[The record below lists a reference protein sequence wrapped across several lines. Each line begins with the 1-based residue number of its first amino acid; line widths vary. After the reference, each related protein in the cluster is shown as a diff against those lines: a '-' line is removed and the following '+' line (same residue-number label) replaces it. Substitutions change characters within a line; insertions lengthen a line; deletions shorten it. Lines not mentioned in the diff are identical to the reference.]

1 MDTILDTLQGRAFHL
16 PEETY
21 SFLSGR
27 YEELISIPVNKTS
40 LKGTHPET
48 LGKLITLHRE
58 QFSTDEYIESRI
70 KNPTSGTID
79 HLHAEIAAD
88 YALRLGQ
95 RSHLSVNALTLLQTA
110 AHLHDI
116 DRSFP
121 SRMIKGEE
129 RLRHDPEGYQQFKK
143 KHAANSSEIAKTLAL
158 KAELMGYTMPEGLL
172 EELCYLIIR
181 HEWGGEK
188 KNGKNIQKPSEFIE
202 GLNLNDLADIVK
214 NADSISYFDANILTN
229 WEECGKDTR
238 ALSNKVHFMFDRMDK
253 DAQTRMRE
261 TILYSS
267 HHILG
272 TIKTFNKDTL
282 AIRKVLLSLC
292 T

>member
-1 MDTILDTLQGRAFHL
+1 MDIILDTLQGRAFHL

-27 YEELISIPVNKTS
+27 HEELISIPVNKTS

-58 QFSTDEYIESRI
+58 QFSTDEYTESRI

-95 RSHLSVNALTLLQTA
+95 RSHLSVDALTLLQTA

-143 KHAANSSEIAKTLAL
+143 KHAANSSEIAKTLTL
-158 KAELMGYTMPEGLL
+158 KILKIDCLAGDCTYEKTTMDSGHMDIDSLINLKSKLNPSRTIASHISHMNLGY
-172 EELCYLIIR
+172 
-181 HEWGGEK
+181 K
-188 KNGKNIQKPSEFIE
+188 KLKRI
-202 GLNLNDLADIVK
+202 
-214 NADSISYFDANILTN
+214 
-229 WEECGKDTR
+229 
-238 ALSNKVHFMFDRMDK
+238 
-253 DAQTRMRE
+253 
-261 TILYSS
+261 
-267 HHILG
+267 
-272 TIKTFNKDTL
+272 
-282 AIRKVLLSLC
+282 
-292 T
+292 